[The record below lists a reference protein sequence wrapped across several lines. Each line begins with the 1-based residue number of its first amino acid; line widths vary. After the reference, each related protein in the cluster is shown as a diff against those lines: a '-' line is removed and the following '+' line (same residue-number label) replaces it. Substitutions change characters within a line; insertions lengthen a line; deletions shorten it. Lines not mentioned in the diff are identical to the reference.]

1 MATRATIIHIILVF
15 SAIFLISIIYG
26 MLGFVYSFFGLIQQ
40 TNTIII
46 LEPFRLIT
54 LEELGGHFLFGA
66 IVGIP
71 TRSIKMILL
80 AGLMA
85 VTIDSDHLLN
95 FAGLHVQGRPDH
107 SIGFAVLSSILMGL
121 LASRIYYK
129 ASGRN
134 TIITTALPFGRF
146 RRCKGSI
153 SERHKDSIG
162 ATSTKAI
169 DRSCGDN
176 NYDEVNKNKQFFS
189 LVIITLAAF
198 MSHIA
203 YDTLVDDK
211 ALFPLLIPFSFD
223 RILIPTIYSIP
234 IEAAAFLLVYVYYN
248 FSHGQ
253 SIFTL
258 NIKKKNKNKT
268 TAARTSAQGTAKDI
282 RTNDE

>member
-15 SAIFLISIIYG
+15 SAIVLISIIYG

-85 VTIDSDHLLN
+85 VTIDSDHLLS
-95 FAGLHVQGRPDH
+95 FAGFHVQGRPDH

-134 TIITTALPFGRF
+134 TIITTTLPFGRF

-153 SERHKDSIG
+153 SEGHKDSIR

-169 DRSCGDN
+169 DRSRGDN
-176 NYDEVNKNKQFFS
+176 NYHEVNKNKQFFS

-211 ALFPLLIPFSFD
+211 ALFPLFIPFSFD

-234 IEAAAFLLVYVYYN
+234 IEASAFLLVYVYYN
-248 FSHGQ
+248 FLMVRVSLH
-253 SIFTL
+253 
-258 NIKKKNKNKT
+258 
-268 TAARTSAQGTAKDI
+268 
-282 RTNDE
+282 

>member
-1 MATRATIIHIILVF
+1 MTTRTIIIHIFVVF

-40 TNTIII
+40 SNTIII
-46 LEPFRLIT
+46 LEPFRLVT

-71 TRSIKMILL
+71 SRSLKMILL

-95 FAGLHVQGRPDH
+95 FAGFHVQGRPDH

-129 ASGRN
+129 ASGGN
-134 TIITTALPFGRF
+134 AIITTAALPLSRF
-146 RRCKGSI
+146 RRFKKIKASH
-153 SERHKDSIG
+153 EDSIIG
-162 ATSTKAI
+162 TNTKVLG
-169 DRSCGDN
+169 RSS
-176 NYDEVNKNKQFFS
+176 NKNNSDLGYRSKQFFP
-189 LVIITLAAF
+189 LLIITIAAF

-203 YDTLVDDK
+203 YDTFVDSQ

-223 RILIPTIYSIP
+223 QILIPRMYSLP
-234 IEAAAFLLVYVYYN
+234 IEAAAFLLVYLYYT
-248 FSHGQ
+248 FYHHSL
-253 SIFTL
+253 FTSD
-258 NIKKKNKNKT
+258 KKKTRATRAGTRTRGT
-268 TAARTSAQGTAKDI
+268 TEDIGTSDG
-282 RTNDE
+282 

>member
-1 MATRATIIHIILVF
+1 MATRASIIHIILVF
-15 SAIFLISIIYG
+15 SAIVLISIIYG
-26 MLGFVYSFFGLIQQ
+26 ILGFVYSFFGLIQQ
-40 TNTIII
+40 SNTIII

-95 FAGLHVQGRPDH
+95 FAGFHVQGRPDH

-134 TIITTALPFGRF
+134 TIITTTLPFGRF

-153 SERHKDSIG
+153 SEGHKDSIG
-162 ATSTKAI
+162 AMSTKAI
-169 DRSCGDN
+169 DRSRGDN
-176 NYDEVNKNKQFFS
+176 NYDLVNKNKQFLS

-211 ALFPLLIPFSFD
+211 ALFPLFIPFSFD
-223 RILIPTIYSIP
+223 QIIIPRMYSLP
-234 IEAAAFLLVYVYYN
+234 IEAAAFLLVYLHYI
-248 FSHGQ
+248 FSHSH
-253 SIFTL
+253 SIFTSH
-258 NIKKKNKNKT
+258 NMK
-268 TAARTSAQGTAKDI
+268 TAATRAGTRIPGTAKKDI
-282 RTNDE
+282 GTNDE